1 MTRAARVVMATG
13 LIAAVWAVG
22 GVEAAPCWRPPVAG
36 VVVDPFRAPACT
48 WCAGN
53 RGIEYR
59 VESRSAVSAAASG
72 TVAFVGEVA
81 GIRYVV
87 VELPN
92 GWRHTYGRLASAAVE
107 VGDVVVGG
115 TEIARTTTEFL
126 FGLRIGDEYADPA
139 PHIGRVVG
147 RARLIP
153 IDGSAARPAPPARL
167 RCRVA
172 SSRR

>member
-1 MTRAARVVMATG
+1 MG

-22 GVEAAPCWRPPVAG
+22 GVEAAPCWSPPVAG

-59 VESRSAVSAAASG
+59 VESRSVVSAAGTG

-87 VELPN
+87 VELPG

-107 VGDVVVGG
+107 VGDVVVAG

-153 IDGSAARPAPPARL
+153 IDGSAARPAPPARV

-172 SSRR
+172 SSGR

>member
-1 MTRAARVVMATG
+1 MTRAAAIGMTLG
-13 LIAAVWAVG
+13 LVAAVWAAG
-22 GVEAAPCWRPPVAG
+22 GVAAAPCWRPPVAG
-36 VVVDPFRAPACT
+36 VVTDPFRAPACT

-59 VESRSAVSAAASG
+59 VEPNDAVSAAATG
-72 TVAFVGEVA
+72 TVAFAGEVA

-87 VELPN
+87 VELPG
-92 GWRHTYGRLASAAVE
+92 GWRHTYGRLAGADVE
-107 VGDVVVGG
+107 AGDVVVAG

-126 FGLRIGDEYADPA
+126 FGLRIGDDYVDPA
-139 PHIGRVVG
+139 PYIGRAVG

-153 IDGSAARPAPPARL
+153 TDGSPARPAPPAQV

-172 SSRR
+172 PSGR